1 MPFFFQYW
9 KYNWLVMVDMKV
21 LLPEMESVLRNG
33 LLVIYYLRNDLFV
46 IYYFRNELLIVYYL
60 RNDLFGMYYLRND
73 LFAIYYIIWGM
84 NSWLYIIWIPG
95 RLNKATIIDITNT
108 YCKVDIIICSESSS
122 DKVVHIIYLS
132 VQFCS
137 YLRLIIISVISIIL
151 FLVFF

>member
-1 MPFFFQYW
+1 MIW
-9 KYNWLVMVDMKV
+9 KSSSPKWKVFWGMAFWLYIIWEMTS
-21 LLPEMESVLRNG
+21 LLYIILGMNSWLYIIWEMTS
-33 LLVIYYLRNDLFV
+33 LVP
-46 IYYFRNELLIVYYL
+46 
-60 RNDLFGMYYLRND
+60 MYYLRND

-137 YLRLIIISVISIIL
+137 YLRLIMISVISIIL